1 MRKLWHAC
9 TKNWE
14 VREVEG
20 TSYPDNDSEGE
31 KIYDNTHFTEPGK
44 AWESLLRNA
53 EAGVKLGA
61 DMVVQCRARL
71 REAEQ
76 QAAQDAVNYAK
87 AKAGYE
93 LHCQPNARIEP
104 GRSE

>member
-20 TSYPDNDSEGE
+20 TSYPDKDSEGE
-31 KIYDNTHFTEPGK
+31 QIFVNTHFTDPK
-44 AWESLLRNA
+44 SAWDALLSNA

-61 DMVVQCRARL
+61 YEVMQCRQRL
-71 REAEQ
+71 LEAEKR
-76 QAAQDAVNYAK
+76 AAQDAVNYAK
-87 AKAGYE
+87 AKAGHE
-93 LHCQPNARIEP
+93 LHCQPNA
-104 GRSE
+104 